1 MPDLAF
7 DLRYLRYAILVAQH
21 GSFRAAAESL
31 DHSQSTVSR
40 RVRLLERR
48 LGVPL
53 FERDHKGAKL
63 TPAGQ
68 RFIQDATVGANLLS
82 DAVRDLRNIQ
92 RGGAG
97 EIRIGLM
104 LSLASGFLADL
115 LKSFRSRYP
124 DAEITVEEMSSDCA
138 KIGLLCNRVDVAFLP
153 NVEEI
158 PGCQAIDF
166 WGEQVFCALP
176 KDHRLADRET
186 LSWEHIA
193 DEAFL
198 VPSGGAGA
206 ELDVYFL
213 RKLSG
218 GRADV
223 RMSMQSVGR
232 ENLLNMVSDGYGVA
246 LLLASATQQ
255 RQDDVAF
262 IPLNALHEP
271 VRFSAV
277 WSQTNANPVV
287 QRLLEMA
294 RKKAGKLRTAK

>member
-1 MPDLAF
+1 MPDIAF
-7 DLRYLRYAILVAQH
+7 DLRYLRYSILVAQH
-21 GSFRAAAESL
+21 GSFRSAAESL
-31 DHSQSTVSR
+31 DLSQSTVSR
-40 RVRLLERR
+40 RVRLLERV

-63 TPAGQ
+63 TAAGQ

-82 DAVRDLRNIQ
+82 DAIRDLQNIH
-92 RGGAG
+92 RGGVG

-104 LSLASGFLADL
+104 LSLAGGFLADL
-115 LKSFRSRYP
+115 LKNFRSRYP

-138 KIGLLCNRVDVAFLP
+138 KIGLLCNRVDLAFLP

-158 PGCQAIDF
+158 PGCQAIEL

-176 KDHRLADRET
+176 KEHRLADREA
-186 LSWEHIA
+186 LNWEDISG
-193 DEAFL
+193 ELFL

-206 ELDVYFL
+206 ELDIYFL
-213 RKLSG
+213 GRLSG

-223 RMSMQSVGR
+223 HMSMQSVGR
-232 ENLLNMVSDGYGVA
+232 ENLLNMVFDGYGVA

-255 RQDDVAF
+255 RHDDVVF
-262 IPLNALHEP
+262 IPLAELQEP
-271 VRFSAV
+271 VMFSAV
-277 WSQTNANPVV
+277 SSQTNANPVT

-294 RKKAGKLRTAK
+294 RKKAGKSRTGK